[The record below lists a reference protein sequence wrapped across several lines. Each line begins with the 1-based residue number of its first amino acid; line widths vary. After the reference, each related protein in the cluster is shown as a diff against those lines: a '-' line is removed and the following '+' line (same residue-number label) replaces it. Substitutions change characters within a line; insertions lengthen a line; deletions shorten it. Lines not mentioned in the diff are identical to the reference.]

1 MTPCTQE
8 KEIQGMKQDI
18 ALLQQTGD
26 SQTHIL
32 TKIEEKVDKI
42 LWFMLGITTSAII
55 ALVVALI

>member
-1 MTPCTQE
+1 MTPCIQE
-8 KEIQGMKQDI
+8 KEIQEMKQDI

-26 SQTHIL
+26 NQTRIL

>member
-26 SQTHIL
+26 SQTRIL

>member
-26 SQTHIL
+26 SQTRIL
-32 TKIEEKVDKI
+32 TKIDEKVDKI
-42 LWFMLGITTSAII
+42 LWFMLGITTSVII

>member
-18 ALLQQTGD
+18 ALLQQTGNI
-26 SQTHIL
+26 QTSIL
-32 TKIEEKVDKI
+32 SKIEEKVDKI
-42 LWFMLGITTSAII
+42 LWFMLGITTSAIV

>member
-1 MTPCTQE
+1 MTPCIQE

-26 SQTHIL
+26 NQTRIL

>member
-26 SQTHIL
+26 NQTHIL

>member
-18 ALLQQTGD
+18 ALLQHAGNIQTG
-26 SQTHIL
+26 IL

-42 LWFMLGITTSAII
+42 LWFMLGITTSAIV

>member
-18 ALLQQTGD
+18 ALLQHTGNIQTG
-26 SQTHIL
+26 IL

-42 LWFMLGITTSAII
+42 LWFMLGITTSAIV

>member
-26 SQTHIL
+26 SQTRIL
-32 TKIEEKVDKI
+32 TMIEEKVDKI
-42 LWFMLGITTSAII
+42 LWFMLGITTSAFI

>member
-26 SQTHIL
+26 SQTRIL

-42 LWFMLGITTSAII
+42 LWFMLGITTSAFI